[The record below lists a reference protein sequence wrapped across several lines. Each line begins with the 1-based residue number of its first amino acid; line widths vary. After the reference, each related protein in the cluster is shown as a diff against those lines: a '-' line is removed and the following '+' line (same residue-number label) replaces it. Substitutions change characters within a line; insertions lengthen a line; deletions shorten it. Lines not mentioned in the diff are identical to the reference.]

1 MLGGGGGGG
10 RVLRSNSFS
19 VTGFVV
25 GFCTGTG
32 LDSGIEVDG
41 TEEMGLDES
50 GLDEEAGAVGAGT
63 R

>member
-19 VTGFVV
+19 ETGFVV
-25 GFCTGTG
+25 GFATGAG
-32 LDSGIEVDG
+32 LESGIEVDG
-41 TEEMGLDES
+41 TDEMGLDES
-50 GLDEEAGAVGAGT
+50 GLAEEVGAVGAGT